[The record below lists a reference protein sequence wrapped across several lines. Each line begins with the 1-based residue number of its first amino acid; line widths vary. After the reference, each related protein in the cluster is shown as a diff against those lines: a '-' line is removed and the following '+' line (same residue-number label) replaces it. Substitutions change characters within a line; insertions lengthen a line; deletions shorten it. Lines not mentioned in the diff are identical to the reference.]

1 MSPVGEQLRVRC
13 RKFPSLINCCSL
25 DWFPNWPKEALIKV
39 ANKFIKNIEL
49 PDDKIRDGL
58 TEMCMNVSVDVNEL
72 CEKYMRELREFRF
85 STVNCILLTHKNGLN
100 SM

>member
-72 CEKYMRELREFRF
+72 CEKYMRELRRRVYTTPK
-85 STVNCILLTHKNGLN
+85 SYLDHIKLY
-100 SM
+100 